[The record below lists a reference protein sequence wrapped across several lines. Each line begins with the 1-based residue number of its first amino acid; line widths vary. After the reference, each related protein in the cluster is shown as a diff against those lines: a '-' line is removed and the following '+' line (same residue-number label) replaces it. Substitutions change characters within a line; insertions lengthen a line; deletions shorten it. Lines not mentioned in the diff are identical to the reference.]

1 MINGFL
7 AGSTLDSLDWK
18 PFYAASNVG
27 RKQTASVETIYDG
40 KSQQE
45 VKISGLVH
53 TL

>member
-18 PFYAASNVG
+18 PFYADSDVS
-27 RKQTASVETIYDG
+27 RKHTASVETKYDG

-45 VKISGLVH
+45 VKIGGQVH